1 MPRSV
6 GSVLPPELAG
16 LLDGERLEGKVGA
29 TFLLVTASTGGEP
42 HVAMLSVGEVLAT
55 GPSEVRLALWP
66 GSHTTANVAATGR
79 ALLWALV
86 PPATYR
92 VRLACSPLPDLSVGG
107 RPLAAFTGAV
117 EEVLDDEVAYARM
130 TQAMSFELTDAD
142 ATLERWRAA
151 VEALRSA

>member
-1 MPRSV
+1 MPRSL
-6 GSVLPPELAG
+6 GSGLPPDLAR
-16 LLDGERLEGKVGA
+16 LLDGSDLESKVGA
-29 TFLLVTASTGGEP
+29 TFLLVTADAPGEP

-55 GPSEVRLALWP
+55 GPAEMRLALWP
-66 GSHTTANVAATGR
+66 GSHTTANLAATGR

-92 VRLACSPLPDLSVGG
+92 VRLACAARPDLSVGG
-107 RPLAAFTGAV
+107 RPLAAFAATV

-130 TQAMSFELTDAD
+130 TQAMSFELTDQH
-142 ATLERWRAA
+142 ATLERWRAT